1 LAVII
6 DRRGAPPE
14 KKLASDDEQ
23 AYACA
28 LI

>member
-1 LAVII
+1 MAVII

-14 KKLASDDEQ
+14 KKLASDDER
-23 AYACA
+23 AHACA